1 MKKVLSQEEID
12 ALLASISAPA
22 VETESLGGA
31 LSPRSKPVQ
40 VYDFKHPE
48 RINKEQLRTL
58 RTIHDNFA
66 RLLGTYLSTT
76 LRSLVDVDFASID
89 QVTFNE
95 YALSLAIPNALYT
108 INLRHLDGKAII
120 EVSPQLILHMV
131 DRLLGGLGESDNTAR
146 EITVIEQNV
155 VEPIVQNFIH
165 LLNEAWMQVYEVG
178 AELESFESDP
188 QFVQITRST
197 EALAIIFFDIRIRGI
212 TYMLNIGLPYYVLEP
227 ILAKLSA
234 QAVLA
239 QTNRKPDA
247 TRSELIRDR
256 LRASYLP
263 VKVVL
268 ANTTIKVRDF
278 IELQSDDLIQ
288 LEKKT
293 NAPLL
298 IYTGGKPKFVGSPGK
313 LGRKRAIKILRPI
326 TREEE
331 LIYE

>member
-1 MKKVLSQEEID
+1 M
-12 ALLASISAPA
+12 
-22 VETESLGGA
+22 VE
-31 LSPRSKPVQ
+31 
-40 VYDFKHPE
+40 
-48 RINKEQLRTL
+48 
-58 RTIHDNFA
+58 
-66 RLLGTYLSTT
+66 
-76 LRSLVDVDFASID
+76 
-89 QVTFNE
+89 
-95 YALSLAIPNALYT
+95 
-108 INLRHLDGKAII
+108 
-120 EVSPQLILHMV
+120 
-131 DRLLGGLGESDNTAR
+131 
-146 EITVIEQNV
+146 
-155 VEPIVQNFIH
+155 NFIH
-165 LLNEAWMQVYEVG
+165 LLNEAWMQVFDIG

-239 QTNRKPDA
+239 QTNRKHDVSH
-247 TRSELIRDR
+247 SELIRDR

-263 VKVVL
+263 MRVVL
-268 ANTTIKVRDF
+268 ADTSIQVRDF
-278 IELQSDDLIQ
+278 IEMQKDDLIQ
-288 LEKKT
+288 VDKKT

-298 IYTGGKPKFVGSPGK
+298 IFAGGKPKFIGSPGK